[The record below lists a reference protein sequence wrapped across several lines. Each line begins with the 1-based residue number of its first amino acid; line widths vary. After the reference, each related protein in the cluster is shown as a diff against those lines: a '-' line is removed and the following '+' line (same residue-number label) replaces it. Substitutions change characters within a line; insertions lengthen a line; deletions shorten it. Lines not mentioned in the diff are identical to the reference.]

1 MARASRRAR
10 PRREASSTLTAAR
23 PLSRPFRRLFDAPPG
38 AATGHHAL
46 LAGKRLPLI
55 LDLDETLL
63 QAVTL
68 RSFDERVESTARRAA
83 AAAQEAAAGGE
94 AAAAKLALLTS
105 DLGRLLADR
114 ALLHEYAATDGVTL
128 ATGRLAAQPEAS
140 AEDAAAPPRPVLR
153 LPGGGGVVLTRID
166 PARRDTSM
174 FVRVRPGWDE
184 LRAFLTGGDRRSR
197 REAAGGADGEAAA
210 SASPPAPRFDVFVC
224 TLSEKGYAREM
235 WRLLDPDGAL
245 IAPAARN
252 ARLVATPPDRLKT
265 LRGAL
270 GGSPCAPLALVVDDR
285 PSIWEAS
292 AQGNVLP
299 LAPFLPYATADGS
312 GEGATGSW
320 PLAAVRSALE
330 ATRGA
335 FFHALHE
342 RHAPRLAAATHC
354 DDPASLPPP
363 PDAVG
368 ALRPHLK
375 SALARPADA
384 PPDAPPPPA
393 GDALRGA
400 DLQALLAAAATPS
413 PLQQLLAASSSGS
426 AQPQAAPPAVG
437 AARAGSMTAMLA
449 EAMSAGDGQASYG
462 GAGLGLSASVP
473 TTALRPGVAA
483 VGGALDGPF
492 QMLRQEAD
500 RRGAIIDWECRY
512 DGYGDAKVWTA
523 VPHLGGQELAR
534 AQGPNKRAAQDKA
547 AAIALGRLR
556 AESAAGGGVSA
567 GMGMGMTLSAGA
579 ASAASPQQPL
589 PPGAA
594 ARMANLPGAPGSDKP
609 LTAALAVPTLSVFWE
624 RLEAELG
631 APAAEGHALEYRVV
645 AGVDAG
651 HAAVVVELWAG
662 RPPRAVSKGAG
673 PGRKEATQ
681 RAALAALRQE
691 GFAVAAELPGGS
703 AAAAVLATVASGG
716 AHAATEAAAVAAA
729 KRKADDDLHAEAA
742 KRAGLMGEHL

>member
-1 MARASRRAR
+1 M
-10 PRREASSTLTAAR
+10 STLTAAR
-23 PLSRPFRRLFDAPPG
+23 PLSRPCRRLFDAPPG

-83 AAAQEAAAGGE
+83 AAAQDAAAGGE

-174 FVRVRPGWDE
+174 LVRVRPGWDE

-245 IAPAARN
+245 IAPAARS

-400 DLQALLAAAATPS
+400 DLATLLAAAASPS
-413 PLQQLLAASSSGS
+413 PLQQLLSASSAS
-426 AQPQAAPPAVG
+426 AQAAQAAQAPG
-437 AARAGSMTAMLA
+437 AARAGPMTAMLA
-449 EAMSAGDGQASYG
+449 EAMSSGGDSGQAPNAYA
-462 GAGLGLSASVP
+462 GAGLGLTSSVP
-473 TTALRPGVAA
+473 TSALRPGVAA
-483 VGGALDGPF
+483 VGGAVDGPF

-500 RRGAIIDWECRY
+500 RRGGIIDWECRY
-512 DGYGDAKVWTA
+512 DGFGDAKVWTA

-567 GMGMGMTLSAGA
+567 GMGMGMSLAAA
-579 ASAASPQQPL
+579 ASAPAATAQL

-691 GFAVAAELPGGS
+691 GFAVAAELPGG
-703 AAAAVLATVASGG
+703 AAAQATTVLAAVASG
-716 AHAATEAAAVAAA
+716 AANAAAEAAAVAAA
-729 KRKADDDLHAEAA
+729 KRKADDERHAEAA